1 LREHRDEF
9 RHVDAHVAL
18 VCQSGSRAA
27 LAAGAIVLTSV
38 LTSLALPAASA
49 VAGVVDVGLVVAALT
64 DSAHKRLLRR
74 TAGLSTSQSDGITS
88 RTRKSSAV

>member
-9 RHVDAHVAL
+9 RHVDAHVVL

-27 LAAGAIVLTSV
+27 FTAGAIV

-49 VAGVVDVGLVVAALT
+49 VARIVDVGLVVAAAPARGR
-64 DSAHKRLLRR
+64 SAIDGDN
-74 TAGLSTSQSDGITS
+74 ASDDGHADNET
-88 RTRKSSAV
+88 TL